1 MDNKDWQR
9 KGNDFWDV
17 VQDAVNSGNYQQLN
31 QQVRATIDDT
41 VEGIFNGM
49 RGARDGFRSGMQQA
63 DREMREEFRNTG
75 QSSRD
80 DRYSTGRRTDDGSG
94 SAGPNAWNNMQNQKN
109 AQNHTQNQGNTRNQG
124 NSQNQNSTWN
134 QNHTQNQN
142 YSQNAERKTYNGYG
156 NAGQNFRGRM
166 QNAEQELRNGA
177 RNAGMGFRNGM
188 QGLGNEWR
196 QAWMDA
202 GRSTGAYRKSSTPG
216 YQAGTRSKKEEE
228 KQLPAVYM
236 KNPPGQMSGTVMA
249 VTGYTLTGVFALS
262 GVSSALVLAVQPS
275 APAGIITAVMAA
287 AAVGCLGMGILGSRT
302 RKLIKRFR
310 NYAKQIGNRAYC
322 TIEEL
327 ASGSGRDQADVVKDL
342 RKMIDKKMFLQGHI
356 DQHET
361 CVIVTDD
368 MYQQYLTVQ
377 QQAKERELLQKALE
391 DQRAQL
397 PEECQKILDEGQE
410 YIQYIRKCN
419 DDIPGEEISMKLSR
433 LELIITRIF
442 DEVGKNPALAG
453 DLRKFMNYYLPTTR
467 KLVDAY
473 REMDQE
479 PIVSENIAKT
489 KKEIEDTL
497 DTINQAF
504 ENLLNS
510 FFEEKALDI
519 SSDISVLHTM
529 LAQEGLTKKDFDLSK
544 Q

>member
-1 MDNKDWQR
+1 MDNKDWQK
-9 KGNDFWDV
+9 KGNDFWNV

-31 QQVRATIDDT
+31 QQVRDTIDDT
-41 VEGIFNGM
+41 VEGICNGM

-63 DREMREEFRNTG
+63 DREVRNEFRNTG
-75 QSSRD
+75 DNLR
-80 DRYSTGRRTDDGSG
+80 GS
-94 SAGPNAWNNMQNQKN
+94 
-109 AQNHTQNQGNTRNQG
+109 
-124 NSQNQNSTWN
+124 
-134 QNHTQNQN
+134 
-142 YSQNAERKTYNGYG
+142 
-156 NAGQNFRGRM
+156 M

-177 RNAGMGFRNGM
+177 RNAGASFRNGM

-202 GRSTGAYRKSSTPG
+202 GHNTGNYRKSSTSG
-216 YQAGTRSKKEEE
+216 YRAGTRRKQEEE

-249 VTGYTLTGVFALS
+249 VTGYTLTGVFTLS
-262 GVSSALVLAVQPS
+262 SISSALVLAVAPS
-275 APAGIITAVMAA
+275 VPAGIITAVMAA

-310 NYAKQIGNRAYC
+310 NYVKQIGNRAYC

-327 ASGSGRDQADVVKDL
+327 SSGSGRDKDDVVKDL
-342 RKMIDKKMFLQGHI
+342 KKMIDKKMFLQGHM
-356 DQHET
+356 DQQET

-368 MYQQYLTVQ
+368 MYRQYLTVQ
-377 QQAKERELLQKALE
+377 QQAKERELQQKALE

-410 YIQYIRKCN
+410 YIRYIRKCN

-442 DEVGKNPALAG
+442 DEVSKNPGLAG

-489 KKEIEDTL
+489 KKEIEATL

-544 Q
+544 